1 MIACIIFVFG
11 ALGEYTVILLKLKL
25 TKLYPKPRHPR
36 RPKRNKNPLGPPPG
50 KQKVFF
56 LMFQMMSYGN
66 SFPPMINLHFSELTT
81 GSERLLSKSRCE
93 TTTTTDK
100 GVFLVVYFSRVF
112 RVFNT
117 IVFIYFTT
125 FVYFAI
131 STLRQKL

>member
-1 MIACIIFVFG
+1 
-11 ALGEYTVILLKLKL
+11 
-25 TKLYPKPRHPR
+25 
-36 RPKRNKNPLGPPPG
+36 
-50 KQKVFF
+50 
-56 LMFQMMSYGN
+56 
-66 SFPPMINLHFSELTT
+66 MINLHFSELTT

-131 STLRQKL
+131 STLRQKIVAFPSFINYTLWVNPSAKIPFGIPNHD